1 MCELEADELLL
12 EIFRCY
18 GCAWDIQSGRHC
30 WPQMTSCIAF
40 MSHTLRDIRTR
51 PFELVTLTRATGVV
65 PTEDEI
71 VSEESVKKQSEKEM
85 WSHAWQSKQE
95 NRSDPKVAGSAITDK
110 RVITVSFYC
119 LAKMSYDRRGGR
131 RRYRGEK
138 MKLCHI
144 PPAGTHPQMTMM
156 TAVANST
163 RHQRRKS
170 EQLSSNLEKWSVSAF
185 LSSTMGF
192 ILC

>member
-131 RRYRGEK
+131 
-138 MKLCHI
+138 
-144 PPAGTHPQMTMM
+144 MM